1 MPGLVENQPYD
12 EVTNVESSD
21 ENVSTPASSARGP
34 PPGQGPLGGTQ
45 PDATTAGRI
54 SPAEISPA
62 ESPSSAVGGTAQ
74 PQVQTLARKDA
85 SDSESS
91 TSSED
96 SEPDSAGGGAKAT
109 PGQYDPN
116 EYANLKVNS
125 EVKELFGYITRYKPH
140 TVDLETQ
147 LKPFVPDFVPAVG
160 EVDGFIKVPRPDA
173 KESNLGLSRL
183 DEPCLNASDPTVL
196 DLQLRSISKANYGE
210 ADVKGIENAEK
221 NPKEISNWIARIEDL
236 HRMKPPPTVHYAKR
250 MPDVEQLMQVWPT
263 DFEEYLKSNP
273 MPDFAEL
280 DLPLKDFVKMISVLL
295 DVPMQGECVD
305 TLHVIFTL
313 YAEFKNNPHFAL
325 QAQPGDPGDSPKVQ
339 DWG

>member
-1 MPGLVENQPYD
+1 LG
-12 EVTNVESSD
+12 
-21 ENVSTPASSARGP
+21 GP
-34 PPGQGPLGGTQ
+34 PDAAAAPG
-45 PDATTAGRI
+45 
-54 SPAEISPA
+54 ISPA

-85 SDSESS
+85 SDSSSS
-91 TSSED
+91 TSDDD
-96 SEPDSAGGGAKAT
+96 SEPDSAAAKAP

-116 EYANLKVNS
+116 EYANLKVSS

-160 EVDGFIKVPRPDA
+160 EVDGFIKVPRPDG
-173 KESNLGLSRL
+173 KESTLGLARL

-221 NPKEISNWIARIEDL
+221 NPKEIANWIARIEDL

-250 MPDVEQLMQVWPT
+250 MPDIEPLMQVWPT
-263 DFEEYLKSNP
+263 DFEEYLKTNP
-273 MPDFAEL
+273 LPDLAEL
-280 DLPLKDFVKMISVLL
+280 DLPLKEFVKMVGVLL

-325 QAQPGDPGDSPKVQ
+325 QAQPGEADPVSP
-339 DWG
+339 GF

>member
-1 MPGLVENQPYD
+1 M
-12 EVTNVESSD
+12 
-21 ENVSTPASSARGP
+21 A
-34 PPGQGPLGGTQ
+34 
-45 PDATTAGRI
+45 AGR
-54 SPAEISPA
+54 ISPA

-85 SDSESS
+85 SDSSSS
-91 TSSED
+91 TSDDD
-96 SEPDSAGGGAKAT
+96 SEPDSAAAKAP

-116 EYANLKVNS
+116 EYANLKVSS

-160 EVDGFIKVPRPDA
+160 EVDGFIKVPRPDG
-173 KESNLGLSRL
+173 KESTLGLARL

-221 NPKEISNWIARIEDL
+221 NPKEIANWIARIEDL

-250 MPDVEQLMQVWPT
+250 MPDIEPLMQVWPT
-263 DFEEYLKSNP
+263 DFEEYLKTNP
-273 MPDFAEL
+273 LPDLAEL
-280 DLPLKDFVKMISVLL
+280 DLPLKEFVKMVGVLL

-325 QAQPGDPGDSPKVQ
+325 QAQPGEADPVSP
-339 DWG
+339 GF

>member
-1 MPGLVENQPYD
+1 LGGQD
-12 EVTNVESSD
+12 EPD
-21 ENVSTPASSARGP
+21 DPAS
-34 PPGQGPLGGTQ
+34 
-45 PDATTAGRI
+45 GR
-54 SPAEISPA
+54 ISPA

-85 SDSESS
+85 SDDSSS

-96 SEPDSAGGGAKAT
+96 SEPDSPGAKAT

-147 LKPFVPDFVPAVG
+147 LKAFVPDFVPAVG
-160 EVDGFIKVPRPDA
+160 EVDGFIKVPRPDG
-173 KESNLGLSRL
+173 KESTLGLSRL

-210 ADVKGIENAEK
+210 ADVKGIDNAEK
-221 NPKEISNWIARIEDL
+221 NPKEIANWIARIEDL

-250 MPDVEQLMQVWPT
+250 MPDIEQLMQVWPT
-263 DFEEYLKSNP
+263 EFEEYIKTNDL
-273 MPDFAEL
+273 PDLAQL
-280 DLPLKDFVKMISVLL
+280 DLPLKDFVKMTGALL
-295 DVPMQGECVD
+295 DIPMQGECVD

-325 QAQPGDPGDSPKVQ
+325 QAGQPIGGEEDMPEVK
-339 DWG
+339 DWA

>member
-1 MPGLVENQPYD
+1 
-12 EVTNVESSD
+12 
-21 ENVSTPASSARGP
+21 
-34 PPGQGPLGGTQ
+34 
-45 PDATTAGRI
+45 
-54 SPAEISPA
+54 
-62 ESPSSAVGGTAQ
+62 
-74 PQVQTLARKDA
+74 
-85 SDSESS
+85 
-91 TSSED
+91 
-96 SEPDSAGGGAKAT
+96 
-109 PGQYDPN
+109 
-116 EYANLKVNS
+116 
-125 EVKELFGYITRYKPH
+125 
-140 TVDLETQ
+140 
-147 LKPFVPDFVPAVG
+147 VPAVG

-263 DFEEYLKSNP
+263 DFEDYLKSNP
-273 MPDFAEL
+273 LPDFAEL
-280 DLPLKDFVKMISVLL
+280 DIPLKDFVKMMGVLL

-325 QAQPGDPGDSPKVQ
+325 QAQPGEADSPKVQ